1 MLRDRQN
8 DRLGRVE
15 DRAELLKVPL
25 PDTGNPLLLLRGLRN
40 SSRRMA
46 KLVRD
51 EREVE
56 KLRQRFDRLST
67 RKWALYGLKSRRSQ

>member
-1 MLRDRQN
+1 VFDRTTA
-8 DRLGRVE
+8 LVEVE
-15 DRAELLKVPL
+15 DRAELSKVL
-25 PDTGNPLLLLRGLRN
+25 LLHTGNPLLLLRGLRN

-56 KLRQRFDRLST
+56 KLRQRFDRL
-67 RKWALYGLKSRRSQ
+67 